1 MTSYYLYMIFLLIE
15 TILTSIPPV
24 APYDELLSSSA
35 MASNSSGSFKFNSDI
50 RRMVY
55 LCLLRTVF
63 VRLVLRFLLV
73 FDSVSPLQLRTS
85 GPHQATHLT
94 STFHRHNVET
104 PARCYRSGTARSQL
118 SLTLLYRELVQSA
131 EHPYWALYKRITL
144 VYGYATTKALSECYI

>member
-1 MTSYYLYMIFLLIE
+1 MRTRAERQTPSPVPSAHCHNPDYFNKGPLYNNFTNIGATSEGKHWTTTDSL
-15 TILTSIPPV
+15 
-24 APYDELLSSSA
+24 
-35 MASNSSGSFKFNSDI
+35 G
-50 RRMVY
+50 
-55 LCLLRTVF
+55 
-63 VRLVLRFLLV
+63 LRFLLV

-131 EHPYWALYKRITL
+131 EHPYWALYERIIL
-144 VYGYATTKALSECYI
+144 VYGHATTKALSECYI